1 VTVTNADLAQQFL
14 QSGEG
19 ALMAGDDATIDLVSA
34 VVSALLA
41 VADSIDRLATVLD
54 GPVTDGVQI
63 VKPKSKA
70 KRVKRKRMSPVS

>member
-1 VTVTNADLAQQFL
+1 MTNADLAQQFL

-19 ALMAGDDATIDLVSA
+19 ALMAGDDGTVDLISA

-41 VADSIDRLATVLD
+41 VADSIDRLAAGQDAKVAD
-54 GPVTDGVQI
+54 GIRI

-70 KRVKRKRMSPVS
+70 KGAKRKRMPPAS